1 MSHLVLKRPTQIILI
16 RHAQSVAN
24 TGDTIGGPDSP
35 LTEKGEKQALSLAR
49 FFVRQDPPARP
60 TALFTSHYPR
70 ATRTTDIL
78 APGFRLPP
86 IIDERLCEIKRGEWD
101 GLPRDTIYGDP
112 RHQRAMDFSDMD
124 HCPPGGES
132 MSMVATRMR
141 AFLHDLDDRDPGVKE
156 PLYLIVTHGI
166 AIKALLQRLFNSDPA
181 LAWMR
186 TIHNTSLTKISCDA
200 HGWRE
205 HYGNATP
212 HQPFTV

>member
-1 MSHLVLKRPTQIILI
+1 MSHLTLRRPTTIVLI
-16 RHAQSVAN
+16 RHAQSFAN
-24 TGDTIGGPDSP
+24 TSNTIGGPDSP
-35 LTEKGEKQALSLAR
+35 LTAKGIEQAESLAITLI
-49 FFVRQDPPARP
+49 RQEPRVQP

-70 ATRTTDIL
+70 AQHTARIIARPL
-78 APGFRLPP
+78 GQPP
-86 IIDERLCEIKRGEWD
+86 IVDKRLCEIHRGEWD
-101 GLPRDTIYGDP
+101 GLSRDTIYGDP

-141 AFLHDLDDRDPGVKE
+141 AFLHDLDDRDPGVEK

-181 LAWMR
+181 LAWLR

-212 HQPFTV
+212 HQPFIV